1 MAYNFQNLNIL
12 LVEDDNYMRF
22 LVRDILK
29 IFGIDNIRTARDGT
43 AGYQELRNFPAD
55 IVIIDWLMQPMNGLE
70 FLNKL
75 RNAND
80 SPNPYVPTIMLT
92 AFSEIERVKT
102 SRDMG
107 ITEFLAKPFTPQ
119 GLYNRIVS
127 VIEDQRMYV
136 RSGDYFGPD
145 RRRSDRPY
153 VGLGRRQNDDQAD
166 SFDLDEDSVSLAS

>member
-29 IFGIDNIRTARDGT
+29 IFGIDNIRAARDGT

-55 IVIIDWLMQPMNGLE
+55 IVIIDWLMKPMNGLD
-70 FLNKL
+70 FLHKL
-75 RNAND
+75 RNSVD

-92 AFSEIERVKT
+92 AFTDIERVMV
-102 SRDMG
+102 SRDTG

-119 GLYNRIVS
+119 KLYDRIVS

-136 RSGDYFGPD
+136 RSDTYFGPD
-145 RRRSDRPY
+145 RRRADRPY
-153 VGLGRRQNDDQAD
+153 VGLDRRQSGEAVD
-166 SFDLDEDSVSLAS
+166 SFDLDEESVSLAS